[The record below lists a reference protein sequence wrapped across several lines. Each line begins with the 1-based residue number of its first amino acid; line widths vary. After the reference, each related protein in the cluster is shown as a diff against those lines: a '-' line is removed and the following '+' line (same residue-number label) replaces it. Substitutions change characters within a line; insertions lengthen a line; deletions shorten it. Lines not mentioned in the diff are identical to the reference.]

1 MNREFEIAEDDI
13 GIYLHDRIS
22 GYTLIVDWELS
33 QIDSLIVKS
42 AVTFTVPY
50 NGSEFLVTSR
60 GLKNYKPEVRDLKTN
75 PEFQYTEVGA
85 GLGEFIPYII
95 DKGASF
101 PTVIDPADYP
111 LMKDMLMHMKSC
123 LRSNG
128 HDDYISCLI
137 DRCETIMDPGK
148 VKLFNTYLG
157 EALKKYPQLE
167 RSSDVVVDNWGPKR
181 ILTETN
187 PETQIRDEK
196 SSYIEELE
204 KRLLKSSGELY

>member
-1 MNREFEIAEDDI
+1 MCREFEITEDNM
-13 GIYLHDRIS
+13 GIYLHERTS

-50 NGSEFLVTSR
+50 KGNEFLITSR
-60 GLKNYKPEVRDLKTN
+60 ELKNYKPEVRDLKTS

-85 GLGEFIPYII
+85 GLGEFIPYIAS
-95 DKGASF
+95 KGV
-101 PTVIDPADYP
+101 PLPMVIDPADYP

-123 LRSNG
+123 LRSND
-128 HDDYISCLI
+128 HEDYISCLI
-137 DRCETIMDPGK
+137 DRCEIIMDPGK

-167 RSSDVVVDNWGPKR
+167 RSSDVVVDNWGPRR
-181 ILTETN
+181 ILVEAN
-187 PETQIRDEK
+187 PKGESKDEIR
-196 SSYIEELE
+196 SYIEELE
-204 KRLLKSSGELY
+204 KRLLRLNGELY